1 MEDLRNIFNNVNDW
15 LKYAEAKNFGLLTL
29 CAGIVAG
36 ITQMTL
42 TSEAVLYTLLV
53 YILSPVLIMAGLI
66 CFISLTPVVSVITIR
81 DYKRHWVNKLIDR
94 LSKTK
99 ETKDKP
105 QVDLH
110 FFGSLATITTDEFEE
125 EYLEATKSK
134 KQKEKGKKQKFN
146 KLEKQLVGQI
156 LFNSRITSLKY
167 NYFKVATYI
176 ILAGVTLS
184 ILTALVMKL
193 IK

>member
-15 LKYAEAKNFGLLTL
+15 LKYAEAKNFGVLGL
-29 CAGIVAG
+29 CAAIVAG
-36 ITQMTL
+36 ITQMNL
-42 TSEAVLYTLLV
+42 TGEAVLYTPLV
-53 YILSPVLIMAGLI
+53 YMLSPVLIMAGLI

-81 DYKRHWVNKLIDR
+81 DYKRHWVNRLIE
-94 LSKTK
+94 LFNGKTK
-99 ETKDKP
+99 KESKI
-105 QVDLH
+105 DLH
-110 FFGSLATITTDEFEE
+110 FFGSLATITADEFEE
-125 EYLEATKSK
+125 EYLEVTKSK
-134 KQKEKGKKQKFN
+134 DQKEKGKKQKFN